1 MKTELTISQ
10 LKKLLEL
17 NTIHICKLIRSFAMF
32 DIDYE
37 HSDSFKGA
45 IQECTNL
52 VTQLNY
58 KGIDTS
64 KYDWL
69 KHFHNFKPITFK

>member
-1 MKTELTISQ
+1 MKKELTILQ

-17 NTIHICKLIRSFAMF
+17 NTIHISKLIRSFAMF
-32 DIDYE
+32 EIDYE

-58 KGIDTS
+58 KGVNTS
-64 KYDWL
+64 KFDWL
-69 KHFHNFKPITFK
+69 KHFNNLKPMEFK